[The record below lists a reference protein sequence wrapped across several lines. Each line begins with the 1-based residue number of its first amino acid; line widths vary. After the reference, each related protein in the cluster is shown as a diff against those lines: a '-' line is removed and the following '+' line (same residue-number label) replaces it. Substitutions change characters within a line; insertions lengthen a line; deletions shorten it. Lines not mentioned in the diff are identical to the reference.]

1 MTVFL
6 YDRGGVPLEDLLAKA
21 WEARGRN
28 FPSVIRFDYPN
39 RTLSVTTTGRE
50 CGLNCAHCG
59 GHYLEAMTPIEEALR
74 AAQEGAGARVSDGG
88 EEDTTVASGAGAAVT
103 TTATAEAS
111 GAAAG
116 KGPSREPTSYLISG
130 GCTRVGT
137 VPFKKW
143 LPAIEALK
151 TAGKLNFHVGL
162 VDEEDAQ
169 IVGRLADSVSF
180 DMVGDDATIHE
191 VFGLKDRTVGD
202 YVNSYRALRRHTK
215 VLPHICLGLRG
226 GIWSGEEQ
234 ALQILQQEGLDGL
247 VFIVFIPTPGTRY
260 ADRRPLPVEE
270 VASFLAQ
277 ARVQFPDKPIFLG
290 CMRPG
295 GSYRQ
300 KVDQLAVRAGLNAL
314 VQPARPAVNLAAE
327 LGLKIERGEECCV
340 L

>member
-1 MTVFL
+1 MFRH
-6 YDRGGVPLEDLLAKA
+6 DRGGVPLEDLLAKA

-59 GHYLEAMTPIEEALR
+59 GHYLEAMTPIEDALR
-74 AAQEGAGARVSDGG
+74 AAQEGAGARVGDGG
-88 EEDTTVASGAGAAVT
+88 AAGEGAAD
-103 TTATAEAS
+103 
-111 GAAAG
+111 AAG
-116 KGPSREPTSYLISG
+116 GGSHGSGQKGPSPEPTSYLISG

-151 TAGKLNFHVGL
+151 TTGKLNFHVGL

-191 VFGLKDRTVGD
+191 VFGLADRTVDD

-215 VLPHICLGLRG
+215 VLPHVCLGLRG
-226 GIWSGEEQ
+226 GVWSGEER
-234 ALQILQQEGLDGL
+234 ALQLLEKEGLDGL
-247 VFIVFIPTPGTRY
+247 VFIVFIPTPGTSY

-300 KVDQLAVRAGLNAL
+300 KVDQLAVRAGLNAI
-314 VQPARPAVNLAAE
+314 VQPARPAANLAAE

>member
-1 MTVFL
+1 MFR

-59 GHYLEAMTPIEEALR
+59 GHYLEAMTPIEGALR
-74 AAQEGAGARVSDGG
+74 AAQRGEGARVSDGG
-88 EEDTTVASGAGAAVT
+88 DADEVGAATTAITGVANASGV
-103 TTATAEAS
+103 
-111 GAAAG
+111 
-116 KGPSREPTSYLISG
+116 KGPSLEPTSYLISG

-151 TAGKLNFHVGL
+151 TTGRLNFHVGL

-180 DMVGDDATIHE
+180 DMVGDDETIHE
-191 VFGLKDRTVGD
+191 VFGLPDRAVQD
-202 YVNSYRALRRHTK
+202 YVNSYRALRRYTK
-215 VLPHICLGLRG
+215 VLPHVCLGLRG
-226 GIWSGEEQ
+226 GAWSGEER
-234 ALQILQQEGLDGL
+234 ALQLLEQEGLDGL
-247 VFIVFIPTPGTRY
+247 VFIVLIPTPGTRY

-270 VASFLAQ
+270 VAEFLAQ
-277 ARVQFPDKPIFLG
+277 TRIHFPDKPIFLG